1 MKKVYKLGNDR
12 PLACPERGLAVRK
25 DFIMTLD
32 IPNYYNSED
41 RRLYDEL
48 VNESFKRELTK
59 AEKMFVNCMY
69 HQEEYDAG
77 LDGDR

>member
-1 MKKVYKLGNDR
+1 MS
-12 PLACPERGLAVRK
+12 
-25 DFIMTLD
+25 LD

-59 AEKMFVNCMY
+59 AEKMFVSYMY
-69 HQEEYDAG
+69 HQEEFDAG

>member
-25 DFIMTLD
+25 DFIMSLEH
-32 IPNYYNSED
+32 PNFFNSQDRQLYYELEKQVGIREFTKEED
-41 RRLYDEL
+41 YF
-48 VNESFKRELTK
+48 FK
-59 AEKMFVNCMY
+59 AMY
-69 HQEEYDAG
+69 HMEEVDAG